1 LQCSLTFVE
10 KRIAIGEIVNIGK
23 PLREIVV
30 EPKEMPV
37 PAPLPAMPSPVEPVP
52 A

>member
-1 LQCSLTFVE
+1 M
-10 KRIAIGEIVNIGK
+10 NIGK

-30 EPKEMPV
+30 EPKELPV
-37 PAPLPAMPSPVEPVP
+37 PAPLPAMPTPADPVP